1 MADACLDE
9 ALVRALLREQ
19 HPDLAGM
26 TLRAV
31 DGGWD
36 NRMWRLGTDLAVRLP
51 RTPRAPGLLR
61 TEQRWLPLLAPD
73 LPLPVPVPVRACE
86 PSERFP
92 RTWTVTRW
100 VAGEPADRA
109 PVTSPRAA
117 AALAGFLRAL
127 HRTAPAGA
135 PVSPDRGGPLQA
147 LAPGFGE
154 WLAVIA
160 GRDATAGLRRV
171 WAEAVAAPAW
181 PGAPVWLHADLHPAN
196 VIVSGGTLAG
206 VIDFGDMCRGDP
218 AADLAAAWVLL
229 PAGAAPRFFDAYAG
243 ADDATVRRA
252 RGWAALRALAL
263 IRVGRR
269 WEQGLP
275 GGKQTWGPAGWA
287 AIERIL
293 ASG

>member
-1 MADACLDE
+1 
-9 ALVRALLREQ
+9 
-19 HPDLAGM
+19 
-26 TLRAV
+26 
-31 DGGWD
+31 
-36 NRMWRLGTDLAVRLP
+36 MWRLGTDLAVRLP

-73 LPLPVPVPVRACE
+73 LPLPVPVPVRAGE

-196 VIVSGGTLAG
+196 VIVSGGTAVRRDRLRRHVHG
-206 VIDFGDMCRGDP
+206 RSSGRSCGGLGP
-218 AADLAAAWVLL
+218 AARRG
-229 PAGAAPRFFDAYAG
+229 GAA
-243 ADDATVRRA
+243 VLRRL
-252 RGWAALRALAL
+252 RGR
-263 IRVGRR
+263 G
-269 WEQGLP
+269 
-275 GGKQTWGPAGWA
+275 
-287 AIERIL
+287 
-293 ASG
+293 